1 MVTLKVDK
9 RRYSMDGNPTVEQ
22 WEKLMHWDF
31 ESPVH
36 WPHIIEAITDL
47 PYYVINEMTPDQ
59 QQLAVTMIGFALT
72 QRKPVAL
79 PDFEAVTFGTFVDL
93 EYCLTVGTQKT
104 LKQMLELLGTPH
116 ENAQEA
122 LWVVENWIKWRNN
135 IYKQYSAL
143 FGLNDRFYD
152 EEETQKKMT
161 PQKVASDWYRIIVD
175 LANDDLLKIEDIT
188 NKKVKEV
195 FNFMAVRKEK
205 QMAELRQLKEQKRQ
219 YDIQKRSR

>member
-1 MVTLKVDK
+1 
-9 RRYSMDGNPTVEQ
+9 
-22 WEKLMHWDF
+22 
-31 ESPVH
+31 
-36 WPHIIEAITDL
+36 
-47 PYYVINEMTPDQ
+47 
-59 QQLAVTMIGFALT
+59 
-72 QRKPVAL
+72 
-79 PDFEAVTFGTFVDL
+79 
-93 EYCLTVGTQKT
+93 
-104 LKQMLELLGTPH
+104 MLELLGTPH

-219 YDIQKRSR
+219 YDLQKRSR